1 MNRATTA
8 LLLIALTIGA
18 CQPTDP
24 QEQYERGL
32 AYYYGRGVKQ
42 DYEQATG

>member
-24 QEQYERGL
+24 QKQYERGL
-32 AYYYGRGVKQ
+32 AYHKGKGVKK
-42 DYEQATG
+42 DPEQATY